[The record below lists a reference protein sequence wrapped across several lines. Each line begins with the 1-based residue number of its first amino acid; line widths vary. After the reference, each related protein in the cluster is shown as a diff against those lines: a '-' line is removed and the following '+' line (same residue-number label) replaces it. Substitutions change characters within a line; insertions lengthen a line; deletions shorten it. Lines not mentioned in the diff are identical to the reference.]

1 MKRAL
6 LASGVALLF
15 GFVAGSSILRPLS
28 MLRESYSSST
38 KDKITFRPVL
48 QSEAPRDTAVA
59 LHHFGSPHYAVHLA
73 SFLSAAFSRKSAA
86 RCAFCQS
93 LTLRESGSSQ
103 RAVIVSGLTDSTV
116 PSEQPYQM

>member
-48 QSEAPRDTAVA
+48 KMMKRHAILPWRFTLVPHTTLFTWPLSWRLPFRARAPRAA
-59 LHHFGSPHYAVHLA
+59 P
-73 SFLSAAFSRKSAA
+73 SA
-86 RCAFCQS
+86 
-93 LTLRESGSSQ
+93 
-103 RAVIVSGLTDSTV
+103 RA
-116 PSEQPYQM
+116 